1 VILSPLHDELLSR
14 LEQSELALLAWG
26 MVDGTL
32 TDDEVRTS
40 AADVAGSDDQGD
52 QLITDLTDWHLLID
66 VGDRDVL
73 YRTRFAESVRLLA
86 RNRQLLHGQP
96 WRTAAELVNDF
107 RVVARPRRFPKR
119 DESLASVVQQLGH
132 QRGLDAVEEQALR
145 AMLTTDRGELRL
157 ARFQLEATEHIRAR
171 LADGSTAATMVCA
184 GTGSGKTKAFY
195 LPVLASVAA
204 DAATD
209 DSRWARVI
217 AIYPRNEL
225 LKDQLVEAVAQ
236 ADAIAA
242 AGGPVL
248 AIGAYFGPTAYATK
262 RVGDSSGWTAVDGGH
277 ACRYLRCPRGCIAD
291 VVWSDEHRLA
301 GREIVRCPRC
311 AWTSRDGQVVL
322 TRDTMQHAPPHVLFT
337 STEMLNRVLAESRTR
352 PLVIGTSAQRRPRT
366 VLLDE
371 VHSYSGVH
379 GAQVALLLRR
389 WRHAL
394 ALTAPLHVVGLS
406 ATLEAPERFFADLT
420 GISEVRVIRPAEQDL
435 EDRGAEYALVLRG
448 NPVSGTALL
457 STTIQTTFL
466 LARLLEARNL
476 RDRTGTSGSR
486 VFAFTDNLDVTNRLF
501 WDLRDA
507 ESGGRR
513 RNGPL
518 AMLRSDQA
526 SETAARD
533 LEGQVWRLPPVLG
546 RQLDAQSRLKVT
558 RTSSQDAGVDLT
570 ADVIVA
576 TSSLEVGFD
585 DPEVGAVVQHK
596 APRDDAAFLQRKGR
610 AGRLTDMRPWTIV
623 VLSDYG
629 RDRLRYQAYETL
641 FAPSLAPRTLP
652 VDNLHVLKM
661 QAAYVLLDWLAEQVH
676 YLNARTDLSGRSG
689 AVGDVRHRRQIEVAG
704 HLAQVLGDPRAE
716 RELEH
721 RVRRALGLTD
731 AQTQSVMWEP
741 PRALMTSAIPTLMR
755 RLETRWSTV
764 NGGDDLSVDDVPLP
778 EHAPRALFSNL
789 NLPEVEVVAPR
800 RGDREARFESMSVPQ
815 ALNEFVPGRSS
826 RRFGVE
832 SRVAWHWVPRPAPD
846 EDGVRRSN
854 VNAWMTRH
862 QSVGSL
868 DLPGEGSRRVLRPWR
883 MELELTPSID
893 DRASARPVWASSL
906 KPCGDSWDVEVPV
919 SAPLHDLVP
928 SLAFHTHGLGNEVHV
943 LRAVTHVVAETD
955 EAIEADIELVDG
967 TGPSANRVALGFA
980 ADVDAARVHVRIS
993 ALRAPSA
1000 LPPAAHRAL
1009 RTSWFDETVVA
1020 DSGLRSHAS
1029 HFSLGWLS
1037 VLYLASLAAV
1047 AIGESRPDLRSTVNR
1062 VRELGTSN
1070 CLRRALEGV
1079 FAVSLGDEDDDG
1091 QGVRRIRDLVED
1103 DTVAACLD
1111 AIVDLLVDGDASLLE
1126 THGRAAGAA
1135 TIAVAVRE
1143 AFQRLAPTF
1152 DAESLVIDLVD
1163 REDGEVDIWLCEP
1176 DVGSGGTVEE
1186 LRRRVAEEPSRF
1198 ARLVASSLRP
1208 TDLEVV
1214 DTEVRSALSRVDT
1227 DQRLAD
1233 AFAATR
1239 SAVGTK
1245 AGREA
1250 QDGLRAALRANGITV
1265 EHGVLATLNL
1275 RVLRPGSS
1283 RRTDKALVAAFAL
1296 WEEVED
1302 RLGLELDARAIAY
1315 AVSRGGPLTLEQT
1328 YSLLWPRGRGARGAG
1343 TNRYSR
1349 YGSLPTADRLLLSGA
1364 LEAQVD
1370 EVSVGPDAEAEVV
1383 EILARSGIVRLVATA
1398 DQTTELQRLV
1408 RSLLTRAVD
1417 VASVTGYARIVGAG
1431 RRGRSCH
1438 VDLELP
1444 EAAI

>member
-1 VILSPLHDELLSR
+1 MILGPLHDELLSR
-14 LEQSELALLAWG
+14 LEQAELALLAWG
-26 MVDGTL
+26 RVDGTL
-32 TDDEVRTS
+32 TEHEVRIS
-40 AADVAGSDDQGD
+40 AADVAGSDDEGD
-52 QLITDLTDWHLLID
+52 HLIADLADWQLLID
-66 VGDRDVL
+66 VGDREVL

-86 RNRQLLHGQP
+86 RNRQLRHDQP

-119 DESLASVVQQLGH
+119 DQSLASVLQQLGH
-132 QRGLDAVEEQALR
+132 RRALDASEEQALR
-145 AMLTTDRGELRL
+145 AMLTTDRDELQL
-157 ARFQLEATEHIRAR
+157 ARFQFEATEHIRAR

-195 LPVLASVAA
+195 LPVLSTLAA
-204 DAATD
+204 DAAND
-209 DSRWARVI
+209 AARWARVI
-217 AIYPRNEL
+217 ATYPRNEL
-225 LKDQLVEAVAQ
+225 LKDQLVEAIAQ
-236 ADAIAA
+236 ADAIAV

-248 AIGAYFGPTAYATK
+248 TVGAYFGPTAYAANK
-262 RVGDSSGWTAVDGGH
+262 VDHSGGWTPVDGGH

-291 VVWSDEHRLA
+291 VVWSNEDRLA
-301 GREIVRCPRC
+301 AREIVRCPRC
-311 AWTSRDGQVVL
+311 GWTSREGQVVL
-322 TRDTMQHAPPHVLFT
+322 TRDTMQQAPPHVLFT
-337 STEMLNRVLAESRTR
+337 STEMLNRVLAEARTR
-352 PLVIGTSAQRRPRT
+352 PLVIGTSAQRRPT
-366 VLLDE
+366 TLLLDE
-371 VHSYSGVH
+371 VHTYGGVH

-394 ALTAPLHVVGLS
+394 GLTAPLHVVGLS

-420 GISEVRVIRPAEQDL
+420 GISDVRVIRPAEQDF

-518 AMLRSDQA
+518 AMLRSEQA
-526 SETAARD
+526 PEAAARD
-533 LEGQVWRLPPVLG
+533 PEGQLWRLPPVLG
-546 RQLDAQSRLKVT
+546 RQLDAQSQLKVT

-585 DPEVGAVVQHK
+585 DPEVGGVVQHK

-641 FAPSLAPRTLP
+641 FAPTLAPRTLP

-661 QAAYVLLDWLAEQVH
+661 QAAYVLLDWLAERVN
-676 YLNARTDLSGRSG
+676 YLNARSDLSGRSG
-689 AVGDVRHRRQIEVAG
+689 AIGDVRHRRQVEAAR
-704 HLAQVLGDPRAE
+704 HLAHVLEDPRAE

-721 RVRRALGLTD
+721 RVRRALGLTE
-731 AQTQSVMWEP
+731 AQIRSVMWAP
-741 PRALMTSAIPTLMR
+741 PRALMTSAIPTLLR
-755 RLETRWSTV
+755 RLETRWSTA
-764 NGGDDLSVDDVPLP
+764 NGGDDLSVRDVPLP

-800 RGDREARFESMSVPQ
+800 RGDREPRVESMSVPQ
-815 ALNEFVPGRSS
+815 TLTEFVPGRSS

-832 SRVAWHWVPRPAPD
+832 SQAAWHWVARPTPD
-846 EDGVRRSN
+846 EDGIRRSN
-854 VNAWMTRH
+854 VKDWMTRH

-868 DLPGEGSRRVLRPWR
+868 DVPGEGSRMVLRPWR
-883 MELELTPSID
+883 LELEFTPSRD

-906 KPCGDSWDVEVPV
+906 TPSGDAWDVEVPG

-928 SLAFHTHGLGNEVHV
+928 HLAFHTHGLGNEVHAV
-943 LRAVTHVVAETD
+943 RAVTRVVAETD
-955 EAIEADIELVDG
+955 EGIDADIELVDG
-967 TGPSANRVALGFA
+967 TGPLAKPVALGFA
-980 ADVDAARVHVRIS
+980 ADVDAARLPVRIS

-1000 LPPAAHRAL
+1000 LPAAAQRAL
-1009 RTSWFDETVVA
+1009 RTSWFEETVMA
-1020 DSGLRSHAS
+1020 DPLLRSRAS

-1047 AIGESRPDLRSTVNR
+1047 AIGESQPDLRSTVTR
-1062 VRELGTSN
+1062 VRQLGTSK

-1091 QGVRRIRDLVED
+1091 QGVGRIRGLVED
-1103 DTVAACLD
+1103 DDVVGCLD
-1111 AIVDLLVDGDASLLE
+1111 AIVDLLLNDHASLLE
-1126 THGRAAGAA
+1126 AHGRAAGVA

-1152 DAESLVIDLVD
+1152 DAESLVINLVD
-1163 REDGEVDIWLCEP
+1163 REDGDVDVWLCEP

-1198 ARLVASSLRP
+1198 AHLVASALGP

-1214 DTEVRSALSRVDT
+1214 DTEVRSALARVDA
-1227 DQRLAD
+1227 DQRLSD

-1239 SAVGTK
+1239 SAVGTQ

-1250 QDGLRAALRANGITV
+1250 QEALRAALRANGITV

-1283 RRTDKALVAAFAL
+1283 RQTDQALVAAFAL
-1296 WEEVED
+1296 WEDVEE

-1349 YGSLPTADRLLLSGA
+1349 YGNLPPADRLLLAGA
-1364 LEAQVD
+1364 LEPQVD
-1370 EVSVGPDAEAEVV
+1370 QVPVGPDAEAQIV
-1383 EILARSGIVRLVATA
+1383 EILARCGVARLVASAEDTM
-1398 DQTTELQRLV
+1398 ELQRLV
-1408 RSLLTRAVD
+1408 RALLTRAVD
-1417 VASVTGYARIVGAG
+1417 VASVSGHARVVGAG
-1431 RRGRSCH
+1431 RGGRSCH

-1444 EAAI
+1444 EAAV